1 MRILDEAAIEAIAI
15 GAAILGTGGGGNPYI
30 GRLRCQQE
38 LKRGRQVRV
47 VTLDELADDARVV
60 AVGGIGA
67 PVVGIEKI
75 RQGEECLRAMRAL
88 EDLSGQKMDAVI
100 AFEMGGS
107 NSMAPMVTAAQAGI
121 PVVDADG
128 MGRAFPELDMTTFSI
143 YGHNSAPAAFAD
155 DKGNVMVVKHAA
167 SEKWVERIGRA
178 TAIAMGGS
186 AGSAIAPMSGAFLK
200 RAAVPGTLTQAQLL
214 GEAVLNANRLHQNP
228 VDMICAR
235 EKGKRLFEGK
245 IIDLQ
250 RRLEGG
256 FARGEITLEGFAGNA
271 GERGEII
278 IQNEF
283 LVFRR
288 NDAVDAVVPDLIL
301 VLDHDTGHAITTEVL
316 RYGQRCA
323 VVGLPCH
330 PLLRTPEA
338 LRVIGPAAFGI
349 VGVDYRPLSGGPP
362 AG

>member
-1 MRILDEAAIEAIAI
+1 MRILTEANIEAIAI

-30 GRLRCQQE
+30 GRLRCLQE
-38 LKRGRQVRV
+38 LKRGREVRV

-67 PVVGIEKI
+67 PVVSVEKL

-88 EDLSGQKMDAVI
+88 EELTGARMDAVI

-121 PVVDADG
+121 PVVDGDG

-155 DKGNVMVVKHAA
+155 DKGNVMIVKHAA

-186 AGSAIAPMSGAFLK
+186 AGSSIAPMSGAFLK
-200 RAAVPGTLTQAQLL
+200 QAAVPGTLTQAQLL
-214 GEAVLNANRLHQNP
+214 GEAVLGANRAHTNP
-228 VDMICAR
+228 VDTICALENGR
-235 EKGKRLFEGK
+235 RLFEGK

-256 FARGEITLEGFAGNA
+256 FARGEITLEGFGGNA
-271 GERGEII
+271 GQQAQIA

-288 NDAVDAVVPDLIL
+288 DGVIEVCVPDLIL

-330 PLLRTPEA
+330 PLLRSERA
-338 LRVIGPAAFGI
+338 LRVVGPEAFGLA
-349 VGVDYRPLSGGPP
+349 DAQYRPLAP
-362 AG
+362 

>member
-1 MRILDEAAIEAIAI
+1 LGPDDIEAIAV

-30 GRLRCQQE
+30 GRLRCLQE
-38 LKRGRQVRV
+38 LKRGRRVEV
-47 VTLDELADDARVV
+47 VTLDDLADDARIV

-67 PVVGIEKI
+67 PVVGVEKL

-88 EDLSGQKMDAVI
+88 EELSGRKMDAVI

-121 PVVDADG
+121 PVVDGDG

-143 YGHNSAPAAFAD
+143 YGHCSAPAAFAD
-155 DKGNVMVVKHAA
+155 DKGNVMVVKQAA

-178 TAIAMGGS
+178 AAIAMGGS

-200 RAAVPGTLTQAQLL
+200 GAAIPGTLTQAQLL
-214 GEAVLNANRLHQNP
+214 GEAVLGANRAHANP
-228 VDMICAR
+228 VDTICAR
-235 EKGKRLFEGK
+235 EGGRRLFEGK
-245 IIDLQ
+245 IVDLQ

-256 FARGEITLEGFAGNA
+256 FARGEITLEGFGLHG
-271 GERGEII
+271 GERGRIE

-288 NDAVDAVVPDLIL
+288 DGVVECCVPDLIL

-330 PLLRTPEA
+330 PLLRSERA
-338 LRVIGPAAFGI
+338 LKVIGPGAFGLE
-349 VGVDYRPLSGGPP
+349 GVMYRPMAGG
-362 AG
+362 